1 MNGRGTVA
9 KRVAIVLT
17 VAGLAVLGWIAT
29 RVWVAWQGLDRVAF
43 SPAEARVAL
52 EAPTTTSIGSTTT
65 LVYIEDEPEEENIP
79 TAGTVVESAAEF
91 AAARQAAADEAMDV
105 YLVLGSDQRASLGSS
120 RRADTIMIFILPTD
134 GSTPLLV
141 SIPRDL
147 YLHNPCTG
155 GMSRVNANLNG
166 CGSNAT
172 GPEQVAVAV
181 EDFTGVAIDH
191 FILFTFDGFRNIINQ
206 VGGVEVCP
214 STPVRDG
221 HVDPVP
227 LNLPAGCSIAR
238 GDQALA
244 WVRSRHTEGLIGGQ
258 WVSVASS
265 DLVRNQRQQDII
277 LQALEKAARM
287 SDISQLTAIVE
298 ELAGNFTIDE
308 GLSLSDAIS
317 HAWSLRSLEL
327 RSIARPVLPVADYID
342 PAGRWVLVPRATFES
357 LVVAANP
364 LLAQYF
370 APAG

>member
-1 MNGRGTVA
+1 L
-9 KRVAIVLT
+9 VL
-17 VAGLAVLGWIAT
+17 VLAAVVVLGWIAT
-29 RVWVAWQGLDRVAF
+29 RVWFAWQSLDRVAF
-43 SPAEARVAL
+43 APAEARAAL
-52 EAPTTTSIGSTTT
+52 ESPEYTYTEPSTT
-65 LVYIEDEPEEENIP
+65 VADSEAEPAPPEENTP
-79 TAGTVVESAAEF
+79 SAGTVAESPAEF
-91 AAARQAAADEAMDV
+91 AAARLAAADEAMEV

-120 RRADTIMIFILPTD
+120 RRADVIMIFIQPTD

-166 CGSNAT
+166 CGSYAT

-191 FILFTFDGFRNIINQ
+191 FILFTFDGFRNIIER

-214 STPVRDG
+214 SMPVRDG
-221 HVDPVP
+221 HVDPE
-227 LNLPAGCSIAR
+227 LDLPAGCSIAG

-244 WVRSRHTEGLIGGQ
+244 WVRSRHTEGFIGGQ

-277 LQALEKAARM
+277 LQALEKVADL

-298 ELAGNFTIDE
+298 ELAGNFTIDDS
-308 GLSLSDAIS
+308 LSLTDAIS
-317 HAWSLRSLEL
+317 RAWNLRSLDL

-342 PAGRWVLVPRATFES
+342 PDGRWVLVPRATFES

-364 LLAQYF
+364 LLAPYF
-370 APAG
+370 TPA